1 MKRNEKI
8 ISFNNKR
15 FGDFY
20 VIAENPTQA
29 EENLIKI
36 FDNQDYGFSKDKVVT
51 NISFI
56 AKAFKP
62 DYRNAEKP
70 FLFDGSTLLIVD
82 DWIPK

>member
-1 MKRNEKI
+1 MKKLYLLTT
-8 ISFNNKR
+8 KGL
-15 FGDFY
+15 GDFY

-36 FDNQDYGFSKDKVVT
+36 FDDQDYGFSKDRVVT

>member
-1 MKRNEKI
+1 MKKLYLLTTRGL
-8 ISFNNKR
+8 
-15 FGDFY
+15 GDFY

-36 FDNQDYGFSKDKVVT
+36 FDDQDYGFSKDRVVT

-82 DWIPK
+82 DWISK

>member
-1 MKRNEKI
+1 MKKLYLLTTRGL
-8 ISFNNKR
+8 
-15 FGDFY
+15 GDFY

-36 FDNQDYGFSKDKVVT
+36 FDDQDYGFSKDRVVT

>member
-1 MKRNEKI
+1 MKKLYLLTT
-8 ISFNNKR
+8 KGL
-15 FGDFY
+15 GDFY

-36 FDNQDYGFSKDKVVT
+36 FDDQDYGFSKDRVVT

-82 DWIPK
+82 DWISK